1 MATFEATRGQRVQHH
16 FEVLEIDLPVIT
28 GTCTIGSS
36 NGFGTP
42 LTCDQ
47 SWVAGTYKTYRF
59 TNCNA
64 PVLQGEYWRC
74 ISSINE
80 NTTELKPSKGLS
92 SRGSLAITFQDFTKQ
107 DPNPTAAGVTDAV
120 KLQGTF
126 FGKLAARQIF
136 ENKPVRLKLYRIET
150 DGTIDLVNGAETR
163 HYIANTLSLGNKG
176 EWKLSCKDIL
186 SVANLDDKSWP
197 IPANNAGVVRL
208 DTNQS
213 ETKIPVDA
221 IIDYAALL
229 PVGGVF
235 YIRIG
240 DEFLKVSG
248 VNNNQ
253 TVTAELVISNRG
265 SNIVAPISGELLT
278 RTEKADHKAGDEVF
292 ICDVSDNETIDSLIT
307 RVLVDSDVATALI
320 PATAWAAEV
329 AEWHAND
336 KINTLHSESESVNTV
351 LNRILTGFL
360 MDLWFS
366 TTENLIKLS
375 AISVWK
381 QSNATLTEGKEI
393 NAYSIKKTAN
403 DDLRATRALIL
414 YDKQNLADSE
424 DTASYK
430 KASQFSENTLIG
442 ADLYVKHKDMIFDNN
457 HLLGK
462 GAADILVQRYV
473 SRFKFTPFTRSFTG
487 DERYLNYKTGD
498 VVDLVTTIDQGFD
511 GLASLNIRGQIL
523 KIKPKYSKD
532 GRTYDIKAMTYEAA
546 FNNESE
552 QVITDPVSEYNLYTR
567 GGNPSQPTE
576 MTFIFDG
583 SYSYGS
589 TAIHAGAWPAGS
601 KIIIILAN
609 GFDGQSQGGAGG
621 DSGQSGSAGGIVYDA
636 QGVDT
641 DIYFSG
647 DTSAIS
653 AAYPTAD
660 GYIRAAGG
668 GGGGGGDYN
677 AGSIYFNGGGGGGGA
692 GRSGGI
698 GGQSTGPAAS
708 ADAQDGVNGDIIGSG
723 GAGGAG
729 TSGSGDGGNGGNWG
743 LAGSASQASSQN
755 PSESGGAAGSG
766 IIDGLNSLGVAPTI
780 NLYADGDLATR
791 YINGNGDHP

>member
-107 DPNPTAAGVTDAV
+107 DPNIGAAGVTSAV
-120 KLQGTF
+120 KSQGTF

-163 HYIANTLSLGNKG
+163 HYIANTLSLGNNG

-197 IPANNAGVVRL
+197 IPANNDGVVRL

-462 GAADILVQRYV
+462 DAADILVQRYV

-511 GLASLNIRGQIL
+511 GLASTNIRGQIL

-576 MTFIFDG
+576 MTFIFNG

-589 TAIHAGAWPAGS
+589 NAIHAGSWPAGS

-647 DTSAIS
+647 TTPSTT
-653 AAYPTAD
+653 YPTAD

-729 TSGSGDGGNGGNWG
+729 TSGSGNGGNGGNWG

-766 IIDGLNSLGVAPTI
+766 ILNSGATVT
-780 NLYADGDLATR
+780 LYGTTAAR

>member
-16 FEVLEIDLPVIT
+16 FEVLEIDLPVIN

-47 SWVAGTYKTYRF
+47 PWVAGTYKTYKF

-64 PVLQGEYWRC
+64 PVLAGEYWRC
-74 ISSINE
+74 ISAISE
-80 NTTELKPSKGLS
+80 NVTELKPSKGLS

-107 DPNPTAAGVTDAV
+107 DPNPTASGVTDAV

-136 ENKPVRLKLYRIET
+136 ENKPVRLKLYRVEA

-163 HYIANTLSLGNKG
+163 HYVGNTLSLSNNGT
-176 EWKLSCKDIL
+176 WKLECKDVL
-186 SVANLDDKSWP
+186 SIANLDDKSWP
-197 IPANNAGVVRL
+197 IPENNDGVVRL
-208 DTNQS
+208 DTDQS
-213 ETKIPVDA
+213 ATKIPVDA
-221 IIDYAALL
+221 IIDYAALV
-229 PVGGVF
+229 PTGGVF

-240 DEFLKVSG
+240 DEFLKVES
-248 VNNNQ
+248 VEDNQ
-253 TVTAELVISNRG
+253 GPAAKLVIANRG

-278 RTEKADHKAGDEVF
+278 RTEKDDHKAGDEIF
-292 ICDVSDNETIDSLIT
+292 ICEVSDNETIDNLIT
-307 RVLVDSDVATALI
+307 RILIDSDVSTTLI
-320 PATAWAAEV
+320 PATEWAAEV
-329 AEWHAND
+329 AEWHLND
-336 KINTLHSESESVNTV
+336 KINTLHSESESVNKA

-381 QSNATLTEGKEI
+381 QSSSTLTEGKEI
-393 NAYSIKKTAN
+393 NAYSIKKTSN
-403 DDLRATRALIL
+403 NDLRATRALIL
-414 YDKQNLADSE
+414 YDKQNLADSD

-442 ADLYVKHKDMIFDNN
+442 DELYVKHKDKLFDNN

-462 GAADILVQRYV
+462 DAADILVQRYV

-532 GRTYDIKAMTYEAA
+532 GRTYDIKAMTYEPA
-546 FNNESE
+546 FNNESQ
-552 QVITDPVSEYNLYTR
+552 QVITDPSSEYNLYTR

-576 MTFIFDG
+576 MTFVFDG

-589 TAIHAGAWPAGS
+589 NAINAGSWPAGS

-621 DSGQSGSAGGIVYDA
+621 NSSTGGGAGGIVYDA

-647 DTSAIS
+647 ATPSTD
-653 AAYPTAD
+653 YPTAN

-668 GGGGGGDYN
+668 GGGGGGDYDT
-677 AGSIYFNGGGGGGGA
+677 GSIYFNGGGGGGGA
-692 GRSGGI
+692 GRAGGI
-698 GGQSTGPAAS
+698 GGESTGPAAS
-708 ADAQDGVNGDIIGSG
+708 ADAQDGFNGDIIGNG

-729 TSGSGDGGNGGNWG
+729 SSGSGDGGNGGDWG
-743 LAGSASQASSQN
+743 VAGSPSQASSTHPAEN
-755 PSESGGAAGSG
+755 GGAAGSG
-766 IIDGLNSLGVAPTI
+766 IIDGLNAAGVAPTV
-780 NLYADGDLATR
+780 NLFGATAAR
-791 YINGNGDHP
+791 YINGNGDH

>member
-163 HYIANTLSLGNKG
+163 HYIANTLSLGSNG

-197 IPANNAGVVRL
+197 IPANNDGVVRL

-221 IIDYAALL
+221 IIDYTALL

-329 AEWHAND
+329 AEWHLND

-462 GAADILVQRYV
+462 DAADILVQRYV

-511 GLASLNIRGQIL
+511 GLASTNIRGQIL

-589 TAIHAGAWPAGS
+589 NAIHAGSWPAGS

-647 DTSAIS
+647 TTPSTT
-653 AAYPTAD
+653 YPTAD

-708 ADAQDGVNGDIIGSG
+708 AGAQDGVNGDIIGSG

-729 TSGSGDGGNGGNWG
+729 TSGSGNGGNGGNWG

-766 IIDGLNSLGVAPTI
+766 VLNSGATVT
-780 NLYADGDLATR
+780 LYGTTAAR